1 MFSPR
6 PPVWLFGLVVGVLV
20 LVGAVLGA
28 SAAFWLGRLLGRD
41 AVERLSGARIARV
54 DALLRRRG
62 VLALIAVRL
71 VPVLPFT
78 AINYAAGLS
87 VLRTRDY
94 LIGTSVGIIPG
105 TIAYVTLGSYG
116 SSPGSWPFLIALIVL
131 VVLTAGGTVL
141 ARRSHRLR

>member
-1 MFSPR
+1 MFVVVYAVSTLAPL
-6 PPVWLFGLVVGVLV
+6 PKNVFSAAAGLVVGVLVV

-28 SAAFWLGRLLGRD
+28 VAAFWLGRLLGRD

-87 VLRTRDY
+87 VVRTRDY

-116 SSPGSWPFLIALIVL
+116 SSPAGLTGSADP
-131 VVLTAGGTVL
+131 G
-141 ARRSHRLR
+141 R

>member
-71 VPVLPFT
+71 VPVLPFM
-78 AINYAAGLS
+78 GLS
-87 VLRTRDY
+87 
-94 LIGTSVGIIPG
+94 SVQLHP
-105 TIAYVTLGSYG
+105 
-116 SSPGSWPFLIALIVL
+116 
-131 VVLTAGGTVL
+131 
-141 ARRSHRLR
+141 R